1 MYLLGRFRIVFCT
14 VLFIDFWKELYLLIV
29 FLSTRNFF
37 IAEYTKESRL
47 HSTTAKNCTEP
58 ARFPLLRQK
67 HSWWLRIVR
76 LHRGISERCLG
87 RLYNTAARELAAF
100 TQSGNMLG
108 FRPPLDNV

>member
-1 MYLLGRFRIVFCT
+1 MYVYIDIHINIYIYIDIV
-14 VLFIDFWKELYLLIV
+14 LIV
-29 FLSTRNFF
+29 FLSARNFF

-67 HSWWLRIVR
+67 HSWWLRIVW

-87 RLYNTAARELAAF
+87 RLYTTAARELAAF